1 MAGQTRSSGSRNHR
15 IALTH
20 LHASRFFHSTSNNTK
35 TATAY
40 FFLYLVS
47 SILITAT
54 LLANSTLSQSHTL
67 TAAIAEALL

>member
-1 MAGQTRSSGSRNHR
+1 M
-15 IALTH
+15 
-20 LHASRFFHSTSNNTK
+20 FSTSNNTK

-54 LLANSTLSQSHTL
+54 LLANSTLSLSHTL